1 MNEETASN
9 FTDVRVEAGEYPIIR
24 TLTRD
29 GVRYSVDFPG
39 RVSASYYRSRLGGHT
54 SNEVDRGLGML
65 RIYRKS
71 MAAADLAYRVSE
83 GLNAFGGAVQFND
96 LAAFA
101 LVEQEPSEHAK
112 AARAY
117 SLQMCLRDLDA
128 AIERDDAPAV
138 EMWQNLVTQL
148 SRPAKPSVAF
158 AIDA

>member
-1 MNEETASN
+1 
-9 FTDVRVEAGEYPIIR
+9 
-24 TLTRD
+24 
-29 GVRYSVDFPG
+29 
-39 RVSASYYRSRLGGHT
+39 VSASYYRSRFGGCT
-54 SNEVDRGLGML
+54 SNEVDRGLGMP

-71 MAAADLAYRVSE
+71 MSAADLAYRVRE
-83 GLNAFGGAVQFND
+83 GLNAFGGAVEFND

-117 SLQMCLRDLDA
+117 SRQLCLRDLAAASAREDA
-128 AIERDDAPAV
+128 AAV
-138 EMWQNLVTQL
+138 EMWQERVTQL